1 MMTKHQSNKKISKP
15 TPTGGDSWDF
25 EVRQIADELVYIKHR
40 VLHDRSRSY
49 YKLVN
54 LKIGVVRLHLQLE
67 RALER
72 LKGFTGRELLLL
84 PRDSALIKWSRIFV
98 DKTLL
103 FFRLNHDLKSK
114 TLWVN
119 LLSAKLAGHGPN
131 PPGRGEAGIDLTDDL
146 LELPLRYKALCQTE
160 SQLLQTIAQRK
171 QVILR
176 LTGEYHAQQVAQSNR
191 EALQTLNG
199 RLGTNFEN
207 SRKSP
212 YIKAL
217 GRLLVFALAPIKNPE
232 KYSLLEQL
240 LADQDNLQQH
250 ILGVCREIAG
260 ARDRRENPDTS
271 DDRESLKSELSVLIS
286 RAKVVEVEAT
296 QAYQALLAFDCPP
309 HHPII
314 VQNLEKKATNSDRNL
329 PSWN

>member
-1 MMTKHQSNKKISKP
+1 MTKSLSTRQISKQDP
-15 TPTGGDSWDF
+15 VDGGSWDF
-25 EVRQIADELVYIKHR
+25 EVRQIADELVYLKHR
-40 VLHDRSRSY
+40 VLRDRSRSY

-54 LKIGVVRLHLQLE
+54 LKVGVVRLHLQLE

-72 LKGFTGRELLLL
+72 LKSFTSRELLLL

-98 DKTLL
+98 DKTLV

-119 LLSAKLAGHGPN
+119 LLSAKLGRQGPR
-131 PPGRGEAGIDLTDDL
+131 PLGGEENGNDITDDL

-160 SQLLQTIAQRK
+160 SLLLQSIEQRK
-171 QVILR
+171 QTILR

-191 EALQTLNG
+191 EALHTLNG

-212 YIKAL
+212 YIKSL
-217 GRLLVFALAPIKNPE
+217 GRLLILALAPIKNPE

-240 LADQDNLQQH
+240 LADQDDLQQH
-250 ILGVCREIAG
+250 ILGICRHIAG
-260 ARDRRENPDTS
+260 AKDQKESPEAS
-271 DDRESLKSELSVLIS
+271 DDLDSLVNDLGVLVT
-286 RAKVVEVEAT
+286 RAQAVEAEVT
-296 QAYQALLAFDCPP
+296 AAYHALLAFDCLPY
-309 HHPII
+309 HPII

-329 PSWN
+329 PSGI